1 MAMMRSLRCG
11 LITVDRG
18 AVVRHLNDPARNILG
33 LGTAARTGVPVAE
46 ALADHPQLARL
57 LEDGL
62 TLHTLP
68 DRAEMDIRCGAG
80 QERTI
85 GFTLT
90 RVEDDAGE
98 VHGTALWFKD
108 LTPIEQERD
117 REQLQER
124 LAALGTMAASLA
136 HEIRNPLAALEVS
149 LTILRRRLGSA
160 PPEAALAATLQEQV
174 RRLSAIVN
182 TSLEYV
188 RPLALAVAPVDVAT
202 LVEDAVTA
210 ACANQ
215 GDRRVSVRRHYAG
228 DVGARLADADR
239 LRQAFLNV
247 LRNAVEA
254 LGPTGGT
261 VDIDVATGPG
271 AGAPIV
277 VAVADDGPGIP
288 EEVRPRIFHPFFS
301 TKPEGSGLGLAW
313 TRKVVDAHG
322 GVVDVDSR
330 PGEGTVFTLRLPLAP
345 APPVQQTT
353 AAIGDTR

>member
-11 LITVDRG
+11 LITVDG
-18 AVVRHLNDPARNILG
+18 AAIVRHLNEPARAILG
-33 LGTAARTGVPVAE
+33 LGAAARTGIPVAE
-46 ALADHPQLARL
+46 ALRDHPQLARL
-57 LEDGL
+57 LAEGL

-68 DRAEMDIRCGAG
+68 DRAEMEIRCGAG

-108 LTPIEQERD
+108 LTPIEQERE

-149 LTILRRRLGSA
+149 LTLLRRRLGA
-160 PPEAALAATLQEQV
+160 AGPEADLAVTLQEQV

-188 RPLALAVAPVDVAT
+188 RPLGLAMAPVDVAA
-202 LVEDAVTA
+202 LVEDAVTT
-210 ACANQ
+210 ACATRSD
-215 GDRRVSVRRHYAG
+215 GRVEVRRHYAG
-228 DVGARLADADR
+228 HVGARLADADR

-254 LGPTGGT
+254 LGPGGGT
-261 VDIDVATGPG
+261 VDIEVGMGPE

-277 VAVADDGPGIP
+277 IAVADDGPGIP

-330 PGEGTVFTLRLPLAP
+330 PGEGTVFTLRLPLPP
-345 APPVQQTT
+345 APPIVQTT
-353 AAIGDTR
+353 AAIGETR

>member
-11 LITVDRG
+11 LITVDRR
-18 AVVRHLNDPARNILG
+18 AVVRHLNEPARRILS
-33 LGTAARTGVPVAE
+33 LEAAARPGVPVAA
-46 ALADHPQLARL
+46 ALRDHPQLARL
-57 LEDGL
+57 LEEGL

-68 DRAEMDIRCGAG
+68 DRAEMEIRRGDRQG
-80 QERTI
+80 RTI

-90 RVEDDAGE
+90 RVEDDRGE

-108 LTPIEQERD
+108 LTPIEQERE

-149 LTILRRRLGSA
+149 LTLLRRRLGSA

-174 RRLSAIVN
+174 RRLSGIVH

-188 RPLALAVAPVDVAT
+188 RPLALTVTEVDVAA

-210 ACANQ
+210 ACATRAD
-215 GDRRVSVRRHYAG
+215 GRLEVRRHYAA
-228 DVGARLADADR
+228 DVGARLADAGR
-239 LRQAFLNV
+239 LRQAFMNV
-247 LRNAVEA
+247 VRNAVEA
-254 LGPTGGT
+254 LQPAGGT
-261 VDIDVATGPG
+261 LDIEVGTAPE

-288 EEVRPRIFHPFFS
+288 DEVRPRIFHPFFS

-330 PGEGTVFTLRLPLAP
+330 PGEGTVFTLRLPLPP
-345 APPVQQTT
+345 APPVVQTT
-353 AAIGDTR
+353 AVTGETR